1 MSKYLKL
8 FETHAEYTAYS
19 GGGGEMIL
27 PNVSHCIDVN
37 DVHYNPIVP
46 PGPVIALYN
55 IEDATQP
62 TRLYGNVSPT
72 SLFKK
77 IEVDGVEVSIADLD
91 TAYGEY
97 QLSVGEHTVRY
108 TLKNPTVIGQDA
120 FSDCAFVSVTLDNA
134 VTTIE
139 SYAFGFCDN
148 LETINITDSITTIAD
163 YAFADCNNNSL
174 NSDIVD
180 TIRSYNENAFRWEK

>member
-1 MSKYLKL
+1 
-8 FETHAEYTAYS
+8 
-19 GGGGEMIL
+19 MIL
-27 PNVSHCIDVN
+27 PNVSHCIDQN
-37 DVHYNPIVP
+37 DVHYNPFVP
-46 PGPVIALYN
+46 PGPVIAIFN
-55 IEDATQP
+55 VEDATQP

-77 IEVDGVEVSIADLD
+77 IEVDGVEVSISDLD
-91 TAYGEY
+91 TANGEY
-97 QLSVGEHTVRY
+97 QLLVGEHTVRY
-108 TLKNPTVIGQDA
+108 TLKNPTVIGQSA

-163 YAFADCNNNSL
+163 YAFANCNNLSL

-180 TIRSYNENAFRWEK
+180 TIFSYNENAFRFEK

>member
-1 MSKYLKL
+1 
-8 FETHAEYTAYS
+8 
-19 GGGGEMIL
+19 
-27 PNVSHCIDVN
+27 VSHCIEEN
-37 DVHYNPIVP
+37 DVHYNPIVL
-46 PGPVIALYN
+46 PGPVIAIFN
-55 IEDATQP
+55 VEDATSP
-62 TRLYGNVSPT
+62 TKLYGNVSPT

-91 TAYGEY
+91 RVYGEY

-108 TLKNPTVIGQDA
+108 TLKNPTVIGRKA

-148 LETINITDSITTIAD
+148 LETINIPDSITTIAD

-180 TIRSYNENAFRWEK
+180 TIYSYNNQAFRWEK